1 MKDKPYIIRGD
12 NWCNQSVVKI
22 KYGNKYVI
30 AKCKSQPATLKTIE
44 NGLNAFIRGG
54 KNNPAGIY
62 THLFD
67 YVKEHPDNKFK
78 VETLLESESGYF
90 LLIREQSELDS
101 GRGNPN
107 FLNNQIEA
115 LIPEYNEETD
125 SFGWLKK
132 NEVLNFKKW
141 LKSRKNAVSHQ

>member
-1 MKDKPYIIRGD
+1 MLEKPYTICGN
-12 NWCNQSVVKI
+12 NWMGSCVVKI

-30 AKCKSQPATLKTIE
+30 AKCKSQPATLRNIE

-62 THLFD
+62 FHLYN

-78 VETLLESESGYF
+78 VETLLDSENGY
-90 LLIREQSELDS
+90 LLLKKEQQELNK
-101 GRGNPN
+101 GRINPN
-107 FLNNQIEA
+107 FLNNQTEA
-115 LIPEYNEETD
+115 IVPTFNPDTD
-125 SFGWLKK
+125 TFGWLKK

-141 LKSRKNAVSHQ
+141 QKKQKQLK